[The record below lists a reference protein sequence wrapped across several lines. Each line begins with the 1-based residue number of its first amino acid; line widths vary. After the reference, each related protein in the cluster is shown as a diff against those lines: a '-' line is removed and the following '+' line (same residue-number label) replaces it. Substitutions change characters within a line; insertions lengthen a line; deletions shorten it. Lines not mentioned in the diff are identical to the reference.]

1 MAHEVSNEALT
12 WLKLNRAKNYTDYL
26 DAIKEYGTPAQ
37 NMLFASKNGDIAL
50 WQQGRFPARWAGQ
63 GLYVMPG
70 EDSSYRWQTF
80 IPQAQNPHVINPP
93 EGFIESANQRP
104 VDSSYPYFIPGSYAA
119 PRGRTLEKRLAA
131 MQSVTPEDMMQLQ
144 LDIYDGF
151 AAIAAPLLL
160 KYVDAAAL
168 DEKERSYVEAISGWD
183 FNARAQ
189 TIEETIFK
197 AWWDS
202 LYFNIFQDDIAR
214 VPKPAVLPDA
224 QTLAE
229 MLLRDSS
236 VKYIDNNTTPEA
248 ETLVVQV
255 TNALHKAA
263 RALQDQEQGSGLL
276 WWKENNAS
284 IYHLLRTAVLPFGRP
299 GLEVS
304 GDRDAI
310 NAIYG
315 THGPSWRMVVHLTTP
330 TEAYGVYPG
339 GQSGN
344 PGSRFY
350 DSFIDTWVRGNY
362 YTLWMMKPSEKG
374 DKRII
379 GTLTF
384 TKS

>member
-1 MAHEVSNEALT
+1 
-12 WLKLNRAKNYTDYL
+12 
-26 DAIKEYGTPAQ
+26 
-37 NMLFASKNGDIAL
+37 
-50 WQQGRFPARWAGQ
+50 
-63 GLYVMPG
+63 
-70 EDSSYRWQTF
+70 
-80 IPQAQNPHVINPP
+80 
-93 EGFIESANQRP
+93 
-104 VDSSYPYFIPGSYAA
+104 
-119 PRGRTLEKRLAA
+119 

-160 KYVDAAAL
+160 KYVDAATL

-202 LYFNIFQDDIAR
+202 LYFNIFQDDMAH

-255 TNALHKAA
+255 TN
-263 RALQDQEQGSGLL
+263 
-276 WWKENNAS
+276 
-284 IYHLLRTAVLPFGRP
+284 
-299 GLEVS
+299 
-304 GDRDAI
+304 
-310 NAIYG
+310 G